1 MPANLA
7 RTSDMKITNATGTW
21 QSVTT
26 AADEIWQVR
35 EGSVEI
41 DVDATEGDR
50 GGLLLQ
56 HLQSVTVTSG
66 KTVYY
71 KLASGTSAVISR
83 NAL

>member
-1 MPANLA
+1 M
-7 RTSDMKITNATGTW
+7 
-21 QSVTT
+21 
-26 AADEIWQVR
+26 
-35 EGSVEI
+35 EI